1 MRLAATV
8 ATLAVAGFP
17 FAISAQTTQDTLSL
31 QGRSIIAVGV
41 GLNSTHGASNTP
53 GGQVATSNGVASL
66 NFTHFT
72 RPSVAFEISAA
83 VLDASASNTF
93 SNQTASGVTSLL
105 AGVRYAPEAIA
116 LSTTLRPYVSVLVGP
131 YFNNFAKSAGYNGTA
146 MSESV
151 FGSKLGAGTNWYM
164 SRHLSLQLE
173 ASYDAI
179 GHFEHEDVLSH
190 KPGGFAMT
198 AGFGVAWGGR

>member
-1 MRLAATV
+1 MRIAAFA
-8 ATLAVAGFP
+8 ATLAVAAVP
-17 FAISAQTTQDTLSL
+17 YAVSAQTTSDTLSL
-31 QGRSIIAVGV
+31 QGRSIIGFGV
-41 GLNSTHGASNTP
+41 GLNSTHSASQTP
-53 GGQVATSNGVASL
+53 SGQEATSNGVASL

-83 VLDASASNTF
+83 VLDASATNTF

-105 AGVRYAPEAIA
+105 AGVRYAPEAVA
-116 LSTTLRPYVSVLVGP
+116 LSSTLRPYVSVLVGP
-131 YFNNFAKSAGYNGTA
+131 YFNNFAKSAGYTGTA
-146 MSESV
+146 TSESV
-151 FGSKLGAGTNWYM
+151 FGTKFGAGADWFM

-173 ASYDAI
+173 AAYDAI
-179 GHFEHEDVLSH
+179 GHFDHEEVLAH